1 MDNNV
6 HLSEDDKLRVTLQVD
21 HFIEILSRRYG
32 IDPKE
37 VVEAVT
43 WVRER
48 KQFSNR
54 FHAGAII
61 SMISVLV
68 GAILL
73 SLWEGIKHFIKDR
86 S

>member
-1 MDNNV
+1 MDENV
-6 HLSEDDKLRVTLQVD
+6 RLSEEEKYRVTLQVD
-21 HFIEILSRRYG
+21 HFIEILSKRYG
-32 IDPKE
+32 IDPNE

-48 KQFSNR
+48 KQFSDR
-54 FHAGAII
+54 FQTGAII

-73 SLWEGIKHFIKDR
+73 SMWEGIKHFVKDKP
-86 S
+86 